1 MVVNSAM
8 ELSFLYANKMGSQ
21 AFHPVTHISFGLRL
35 DYIPVSRLMVN
46 APVSSGDST
55 PFGNTGA
62 PVPTGAFLLI
72 AAVVLLLAPLEVRSE
87 EHTSEL
93 QSRFDLVCRLLLE

>member
-1 MVVNSAM
+1 
-8 ELSFLYANKMGSQ
+8 MGSQ

-72 AAVVLLLAPLEVRSE
+72 AAVVLLLAPLEVLFAILVNSWIIVLSE
-87 EHTSEL
+87 VAITVS
-93 QSRFDLVCRLLLE
+93 VCV